1 MSHTAAADVGDRQW
15 HEGAGPSIKRL
26 DLTGRERQLRSA
38 VLAMEKIGA
47 AFARAARRSMPFLLR
62 YRAQI
67 VPGRVEVVADPGG
80 ASYSANIPALT
91 IRVSSADGRARGS
104 VTLNADAIAFVI
116 EGALGGRGAFWRS
129 PQALDL
135 TIPQRALLSRIT
147 GSLAHDF
154 CMAIRQEVGIELA
167 EETGDFTEHTTQ
179 PGDYLRVTCAL
190 DGLPVAAT
198 IALTIGAEIIESAAK
213 EQDAPE
219 PVHGDPRL
227 HEALKDVALTVV
239 AELGRVSIGVGRVLS
254 LKVGDVIRLPT
265 ATDDPIG
272 VRIGGVEKLSGVPIV
287 SRGQLSVEI
296 RARHGG

>member
-1 MSHTAAADVGDRQW
+1 MSHAAAADIGERQW
-15 HEGAGPSIKRL
+15 HEGASPQIKRL

-62 YRAQI
+62 YKAQL

-80 ASYSANIPALT
+80 SSHSSHIPTLT
-91 IRVSSADGRARGS
+91 IGITSVDARARGS
-104 VTLNADAIAFVI
+104 VTLNADAIAFII
-116 EGALGGRGAFWRS
+116 EGALGGRGAFWRT
-129 PQALDL
+129 PPTLDL

-147 GSLAHDF
+147 SSLALDF
-154 CMAIRQEVGIELA
+154 CAAIRQEVGIELA
-167 EETGDFTEHTTQ
+167 QESGDSSEYTTH
-179 PGDYLRVTCAL
+179 PGDYLRVTCVL
-190 DGLPVAAT
+190 DGLPVSAT
-198 IALTIGAEIIESAAK
+198 IAITIGAEIIESAAK
-213 EQDAPE
+213 EHDSPE
-219 PVHGDPRL
+219 PVQGDPKL
-227 HEALKDVALTVV
+227 ADALRDVSLTVV
-239 AELGRVSIGVGRVLS
+239 AELGRVSIGVGRVLT

-296 RARHGG
+296 RSRHGG